1 MKDIFLKK
9 IIIAAITVT
18 LFISCKS
25 SHTYSEDK
33 KNAITKMYKTDQEI
47 QSYNKN
53 RFGDQKYLD
62 SMNLAVKKVFEENCL
77 VVKKYFN
84 ENSFPGIKENGKDT
98 ALQFWAIVQHSD
110 HDVKFQ
116 KKVLKAM
123 EKELQ
128 NNNVSRRNYAY
139 LSDRVLKNKGE
150 KQLYGTQITWETGLP
165 TPYPLKY
172 PEKLDE
178 MRKEMGLEPISE
190 YLASFLN

>member
-1 MKDIFLKK
+1 MKYIFLKK
-9 IIIAAITVT
+9 FIITTVAVT
-18 LFISCKS
+18 LLISCKS
-25 SHTYSEDK
+25 SYTYSEDK
-33 KNAITKMYKTDQEI
+33 KKAIAKMYKTDQEI
-47 QSYNKN
+47 QNYNQN
-53 RFGDQKYLD
+53 RLEDQKYLD
-62 SMNLAVKKVFEENCL
+62 SMNLVVKNVFKENCF

-123 EKELQ
+123 KKELN

-139 LSDRVLKNKGE
+139 LFDRVLKNKGE
-150 KQLYGTQITWETGLP
+150 KQLYGTQITWETGFP
-165 TPYPLKY
+165 TSYPLKH

-190 YLASFLN
+190 YLASFFN